1 MKTYWRYTDNA
12 ARWKYDS
19 PFENW
24 LSHRADHN
32 EWVKCL
38 YVGFYR
44 LFDRGFYQKGLPLV
58 EREIDTFLQS
68 GGKLPFSRKKTVRDM
83 VYSLHRFG
91 TMFNEY
97 FLFEFYNKNVYGRET
112 FITDK
117 RRYEYYRLMNKDEN
131 LQLFNNKWET
141 YRLFQPYYKR
151 AVMVV
156 ESADQLDAFVVF
168 VKEHPTVIVKPLEGT
183 GGRNVHKRDV
193 PQECA
198 QEVFHE
204 LLASGAFVVE
214 EVVVQSDIMAQF
226 HPASLNTVRVPTVVT
241 GGKAQVF
248 APFFRMGSGG
258 SVVDNAFSGG
268 IFATVDETT
277 GIVISQAVNKS
288 GQSFIKHPDTGVTIM
303 GFQLP
308 EWDKAVAFVQELAT
322 VVKGNRYT
330 AWDLAYTD
338 NGWVMIEGN
347 ARGEFVGQMADKRGR
362 LAQLMEL
369 IKEE

>member
-1 MKTYWRYTDNA
+1 MKKYWRYTDGT

-24 LSHRADHN
+24 LSHRADHS
-32 EWVKCL
+32 ECMKFL

-44 LFDRGFYQKGLPLV
+44 LFDKTFYEKGLPLA
-58 EREIDTFLQS
+58 ERAIDTFLQS
-68 GGKLPFSRKKTVRDM
+68 GGKLPFSRKKAVRDM

-112 FITDK
+112 FICDK

-131 LQLFNNKWET
+131 IQLFDNKQET
-141 YRLFQPYYKR
+141 YRLFHPYYKR
-151 AVMVV
+151 ALLTV
-156 ESADQLDAFVVF
+156 ESAEQLDAFITF
-168 VKEHPTVIVKPLEGT
+168 VKEHPTVIIKPLASS
-183 GGRNVHKRDV
+183 GGRGVHKRTV
-193 PQECA
+193 SQEGA
-198 QEVFHE
+198 QAVFRE
-204 LLASGAFVVE
+204 LLKSGAFIVE
-214 EVVVQSDIMAQF
+214 EAVVQSNIMAQF
-226 HPASLNTVRVPTVVT
+226 HPSSLNTVRVPTIIAN
-241 GGKAQVF
+241 GKARVF

-258 SVVDNAFSGG
+258 SVVDNAFGGG
-268 IFATVDETT
+268 IFAAVDETT
-277 GIVISQAVNKS
+277 GIVISPAVNKN
-288 GQSFIKHPDTGVTIM
+288 GQSFIKHPDTGATII

-308 EWDKAVAFVQELAT
+308 EWDKAVALVQELAT

-347 ARGEFVGQMADKRGR
+347 ARGEFVGQMASKVGR
-362 LAQLMEL
+362 REDLMQL
-369 IKEE
+369 IQQG